1 MRGLLDLNEGI
12 WEFCKY
18 QNDLLKQYKEYIEK
32 TIHAKILEK
41 FDISAKDSGQIWSER
56 ECRIH
61 EIKIPETR
69 FVILETPNV
78 KRQWDIL
85 NWEQP
90 LIKPEVYLNVLY
102 KAMEEQNNV
111 SKTD

>member
-1 MRGLLDLNEGI
+1 MRRLLDLNEGI

-32 TIHAKILEK
+32 TLHAKILEK
-41 FDISAKDSGQIWSER
+41 FDPASKDSGRPWCEHESR
-56 ECRIH
+56 VH

-78 KRQWDIL
+78 KRQWEML
-85 NWEQP
+85 NWDQP
-90 LIKPEVYLNVLY
+90 LIKPDVYLNVLY

-111 SKTD
+111 SEAD

>member
-1 MRGLLDLNEGI
+1 MRGLVDLNEGI

-18 QNDLLKQYKEYIEK
+18 QNELLKKYKEYIEK
-32 TIHAKILEK
+32 TIHVKILEK
-41 FDISAKDSGQIWSER
+41 FDPAKDSGRPWFEQ
-56 ECRIH
+56 ECRVH

-78 KRQWDIL
+78 KRQWEIL
-85 NWEQP
+85 NWDQP
-90 LIKPEVYLNVLY
+90 LVKPDVYLNVLY